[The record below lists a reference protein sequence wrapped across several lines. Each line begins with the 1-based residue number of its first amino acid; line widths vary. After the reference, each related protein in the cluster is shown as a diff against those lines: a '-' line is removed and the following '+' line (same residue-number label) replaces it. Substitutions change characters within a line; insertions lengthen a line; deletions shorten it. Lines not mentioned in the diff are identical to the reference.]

1 MTTELE
7 TGVHVDSGM
16 GSEIYPGEDTGLVAV
31 AGKDM
36 DSGTGTSTGVV
47 LGTGNTTGMEMEK
60 EENIED

>member
-36 DSGTGTSTGVV
+36 DSGMGTGVV